1 MTIVKIEDLT
11 IKVDSKEAADKFLRA
26 LDVILS
32 LYEQPHE
39 KGSYEYSIE
48 ISETGMTALKNYQ
61 SV

>member
-1 MTIVKIEDLT
+1 MPIVKIKALNIE
-11 IKVDSKEAADKFLRA
+11 VDSKEAADKFLRA

-48 ISETGMTALKNYQ
+48 ISENGTIDPKAHQ

>member
-1 MTIVKIEDLT
+1 MPIVKIKALSIE
-11 IKVDSKEAADKFLRA
+11 VDSKEAANKFLRA

-32 LYEQPHE
+32 LYEQPFE

-48 ISETGMTALKNYQ
+48 ISENGTNDPKAHQ